1 MFGAPQSNI
10 CVNILQQLG
19 LDHSGKSDKPDSA
32 STDDSKKNIASPPP
46 PPPTSSY
53 DDDLR

>member
-32 STDDSKKNIASPPP
+32 STDDSKKTHRISS

-53 DDDLR
+53 DDDER